1 VLSVGLVK
9 LAVLAE
15 KTTNGLT
22 SQALGRGPVGLLVA
36 GRAGVRA
43 VHTLGAAVAASAVGV
58 GDGLDVGQAKEG
70 ASEAGRL
77 DTSPTTKA
85 EVVKVDGTV
94 VRGEVRAV
102 DLSIGE

>member
-1 VLSVGLVK
+1 MG
-9 LAVLAE
+9 
-15 KTTNGLT
+15 N
-22 SQALGRGPVGLLVA
+22 
-36 GRAGVRA
+36 
-43 VHTLGAAVAASAVGV
+43 
-58 GDGLDVGQAKEG
+58 GLDVGQAKEG